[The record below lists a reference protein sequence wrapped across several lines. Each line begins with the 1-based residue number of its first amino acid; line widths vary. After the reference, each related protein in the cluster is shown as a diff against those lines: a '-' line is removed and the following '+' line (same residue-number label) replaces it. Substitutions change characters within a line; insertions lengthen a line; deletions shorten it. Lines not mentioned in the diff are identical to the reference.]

1 MSSDYGVSKNT
12 ESFKVR
18 RKGEVIDKFYV
29 ERRKNS
35 TSAPITR
42 WRADFLL
49 TPAVVA
55 CYLKKK
61 NLFLCIETKN
71 CRLQEVNRYNK

>member
-61 NLFLCIETKN
+61 KSISVHRNEK
-71 CRLQEVNRYNK
+71 LQTPGGQPL